1 MKLQAKGTEIKHLR
15 SIEGAVTLTGCD
27 EIGRSRYFE

>member
-1 MKLQAKGTEIKHLR
+1 MKLQAKGAEIKHLCIR
-15 SIEGAVTLTGCD
+15 EGAVTLTGCD